1 MIQYQ
6 KENLT
11 VFQSSLYMT
20 TSAVIETDDAIVM
33 TDPNWLPVEV
43 EGIRKY
49 VESNLGSKQIYI
61 IYTHNDYDHIIG
73 AGAFPEAL
81 VIASEEFAN
90 YPEKEK
96 IVQQNREFDE
106 ARYLERSYEHRY
118 PEVDIVVKEDGQ
130 QLEAG
135 DLTLTFYK
143 SPGHTDDGIFTVV
156 EPYGIFLSGDYL
168 SDVEFPFISGSYLD
182 YVRTIETAES
192 IFDHHD
198 IKVHVPGHGRT
209 TEDKREMDSRLDFSK
224 HYLKQLPKED
234 DGLKAHMQEKFTFF
248 NFMSGVH
255 DNNKKVALKELEYRK

>member
-1 MIQYQ
+1 
-6 KENLT
+6 
-11 VFQSSLYMT
+11 MT

-43 EGIRKY
+43 EGIKKY
-49 VESNLGSKQIYI
+49 IESNLGSKQLYI

-73 AGAFPEAL
+73 AGAFSNTIT
-81 VIASEEFAN
+81 IASEEFAQ
-90 YPEKEK
+90 YPDKEK

-106 ARYLERSYEHRY
+106 SHYLERTYDHIY
-118 PEVDIVVKEDGQ
+118 PDVDVVVKHDGQ
-130 QLEAG
+130 ELKAG

-168 SDVEFPFISGSYLD
+168 SDVEFPFISGSYKD
-182 YVRTIETAES
+182 YVRTIETAEA
-192 IFDHHD
+192 IFNKYD

-224 HYLKQLPKED
+224 HYLQELPKED
-234 DGLKAHMQEKFTFF
+234 EELKAHMQEKFTFF

-255 DNNKKVALKELEYRK
+255 DDNKKVALRELEKGRST